1 MLQPL
6 KIIEGVRAAGGCDL
20 SRFDP
25 AWFAKADCL
34 NLDGSSAAVQAVP
47 AVQAHRQQCPLCK
60 QPPDCQSIMPQLLV
74 LNLTVCQGADFVP
87 GRNLKVE
94 VKVGFE
100 DPETGADPT
109 ELLKLG
115 ETEAP
120 VTNKNPL
127 RLAS

>member
-20 SRFDP
+20 SRFDS
-25 AWFAKADCL
+25 AWFAEADCL

-60 QPPDCQSIMPQLLV
+60 QPPDCQIITPQLLV
-74 LNLTVCQGADFVP
+74 LNLTVRQ
-87 GRNLKVE
+87 E

-115 ETEAP
+115 EAEAP
-120 VTNKNPL
+120 ATNKNPL